1 MMLKINQLPHL
12 PSLLRRGLRGGTR
25 GHMKEIKVGMIGF
38 GTVGSGVVGILQ
50 KNSRLI
56 EKRMGAKLILKRIA
70 DIDLKTDRGVKLK
83 PGVLTR
89 RAEDVIKDPEIDIVM
104 ELIGGIEPAK
114 TFILKAIRNKKH
126 IVTANKALLAL
137 HGDEIF
143 GEAHRF
149 GVDVNFEASVGGGI
163 PLIRSIKEG
172 LVANRI
178 HSIFG
183 ILNGTSNY
191 ILSKMTDEGE
201 NFKEVLKE
209 AQEKG
214 YAEADPTY
222 DIEGIDVAHKLAILI
237 RLAFGTA
244 LRFNEIFIGGI
255 SEITPLDIQFGREF
269 GYRIKLL
276 AIAKMEKGKIEARVH
291 PTMIPEGHLLSTVEG
306 VFNAIYIKGDAVGPV
321 LFYGQGAGQM
331 PTGSAV
337 VSDLVELGRNLLV
350 QAKGHRVPSLS
361 YQEYAIGKNPLKRIE
376 EVVMPY
382 YMRFSAL
389 DRPGVLSKIS
399 GILGKNDIS
408 IVSVIQK
415 GRRIKGSVPIVMM
428 THEAKEKNVHRALK
442 EINRLGVIL
451 GKTMFIRVENELE

>member
-1 MMLKINQLPHL
+1 
-12 PSLLRRGLRGGTR
+12 
-25 GHMKEIKVGMIGF
+25 MKEIKVGLIGF
-38 GTVGSGVVGILQ
+38 GTVGSGVAGILQ
-50 KNSRLI
+50 KNSGLI
-56 EKRMGAKLILKRIA
+56 EKRMGAKLVLKRIA
-70 DIDLKTDRGVKLK
+70 DIDLETDRGVKLK

-89 RAEDVIKDPEIDIVM
+89 RAEEVIKDPEIDIIM

-137 HGDEIF
+137 HGDKIF
-143 GEAHRF
+143 SEAHRF

-191 ILSKMTDEGE
+191 ILSKMTDEGRD
-201 NFKEVLKE
+201 FKEVLKE

-222 DIEGIDVAHKLAILI
+222 DIEGTDAAHKLAILV
-237 RLAFGTA
+237 RLAFGTS
-244 LRFNEIFIGGI
+244 LRFHEIFIGGI
-255 SEITPLDIQFGREF
+255 SEVTPLDIQFGREF

-306 VFNAIYIKGDAVGPV
+306 VFNAIYIKGDAIGPA
-321 LFYGQGAGQM
+321 LFYGQGAGKM

-361 YQEYAIGKNPLKRIE
+361 YQEFAIEKNPLKKIE

-428 THEAKEKNVHRALK
+428 THEAKEENVRQALK

-451 GKTMFIRVENELE
+451 GKTVFIRVENELE

>member
-1 MMLKINQLPHL
+1 
-12 PSLLRRGLRGGTR
+12 
-25 GHMKEIKVGMIGF
+25 MKEVKVGLIGF
-38 GTVGSGVVGILQ
+38 GTVGAGVVKILQ
-50 KNSRLI
+50 KNSKLI
-56 EKRMGAKLILKRIA
+56 EKRMGARVTLKRIA
-70 DIDLKTDRGVKLK
+70 DIDLDTDRGVKIK

-89 RAEDVIKDPEIDIVM
+89 RAEDVINDPEIKVMM

-114 TFILKAIRNKKH
+114 TFILRAIRNRKH

-143 GEAHRF
+143 REANRF

-191 ILSKMTDEGE
+191 ILSKMTDEGKA
-201 NFKEVLKE
+201 FKEVLRE
-209 AQEKG
+209 AQERG

-222 DIEGIDVAHKLAILI
+222 DIEGIDAAHKLAILV
-237 RLAFGTA
+237 RLAFGTP
-244 LRFNEIFIGGI
+244 FEFKEIFIGGI
-255 SEITPLDIQFGREF
+255 KEITPIDIEFSREF

-276 AIAKMEKGKIEARVH
+276 AIAKVDQGKIEARVH
-291 PTMIPEGHLLSTVEG
+291 PTMIPEGHLLSTVDG
-306 VFNAIYIKGDAVGPV
+306 VFNAIYIQGDAVGPT

-337 VSDLVELGRNLLV
+337 VGDLVELGRNLLV
-350 QAKGHRVPSLS
+350 GASGRRVPLLS
-361 YQEYAIGKNPLKRIE
+361 YQESAIEKVPLKRME
-376 EVVMPY
+376 EVEMPF
-382 YMRFSAL
+382 YMRFSAV
-389 DRPGVLSKIS
+389 DRPGVLSTIS
-399 GILGKNDIS
+399 GILGKNGIS
-408 IVSVIQK
+408 IASVIQK
-415 GRRIKGSVPIVMM
+415 GRQVNGAVPVVMM
-428 THEAKEKNVHRALK
+428 THEAKEENVHRALK
-442 EINRLGVIL
+442 EIDRLKAIL

>member
-1 MMLKINQLPHL
+1 
-12 PSLLRRGLRGGTR
+12 
-25 GHMKEIKVGMIGF
+25 MKEIKVGLIGF
-38 GTVGSGVVGILQ
+38 GTVGAGVGKILQ

-56 EKRMGAKLILKRIA
+56 EKRMGAKIILKRVA
-70 DIDLKTDRGVKLK
+70 DIDIKTDRGVKLK
-83 PGVLTR
+83 RGVLTR
-89 RAEDVIKDPEIDIVM
+89 SAADVIEDPEIDIVM

-114 TFILKAIRNKKH
+114 TCILKAIRNRKH
-126 IVTANKALLAL
+126 IITANKALLAL

-143 GEAHRF
+143 KEAYRF
-149 GVDVNFEASVGGGI
+149 GVNVNFEASVGGGI

-178 HSIFG
+178 QSIFG

-191 ILSKMTDEGE
+191 ILSKMTDEGR

-214 YAEADPTY
+214 YAEANPTY
-222 DIEGIDVAHKLAILI
+222 DIEGFDAAHKLAILI
-237 RLAFGTA
+237 RLAFGTP
-244 LRFNEIFIGGI
+244 LRFEEIFIGGI
-255 SEITPLDIQFGREF
+255 SEITPLDIQFGQEF

-276 AIAKMEKGKIEARVH
+276 AIAKMDQGKIEARVH
-291 PTMIPEGHLLSTVEG
+291 PTLIPKRHLLSTVEG
-306 VFNAIYIKGDAVGPV
+306 VFNAIYIKGDAIGPT

-337 VSDLVELGRNLLV
+337 ISDLVELGRNLLI
-350 QAKGHRVPSLS
+350 QATGRRVPPLSFQESAIEKISLKKM
-361 YQEYAIGKNPLKRIE
+361 ED
-376 EVVMPY
+376 VVMPF
-382 YMRFSAL
+382 YMRFSVL

-408 IVSVIQK
+408 IASVIQK
-415 GRRIKGSVPIVMM
+415 GRKIKGAVPVVMM

-442 EINRLGVIL
+442 EIDQLGVIL
-451 GKTMFIRVENELE
+451 GKTIFIRVENELE

>member
-1 MMLKINQLPHL
+1 M
-12 PSLLRRGLRGGTR
+12 R
-25 GHMKEIKVGMIGF
+25 EIKVGLIGF
-38 GTVGSGVVGILQ
+38 GTVGSGVAGILE

-56 EKRMGAKLILKRIA
+56 EKRMGAKLVLKRIA
-70 DIDLKTDRGVKLK
+70 DIDLETDRGVKLK

-89 RAEDVIKDPEIDIVM
+89 RAEDVIKDPEIDVVM
-104 ELIGGIEPAK
+104 ELVGGIEPAR
-114 TFILKAIRNKKH
+114 TFILKAIRHRKH

-191 ILSKMTDEGE
+191 ILSKMTGEGRD
-201 NFKEVLKE
+201 FKGVLKE

-222 DIEGIDVAHKLAILI
+222 DIEGIDAAHKLAILV
-237 RLAFGTA
+237 RLAFGTS
-244 LRFNEIFIGGI
+244 LRFHEIFVGGI

-291 PTMIPEGHLLSTVEG
+291 PTMIPERHLLSTVEG
-306 VFNAIYIKGDAVGPV
+306 VFNAVYIKGDAVGPV

-350 QAKGHRVPSLS
+350 QAKGRRVPSLS
-361 YQEYAIGKNPLKRIE
+361 YQEFAIGKNPLKKIE

-415 GRRIKGSVPIVMM
+415 GRRIKGSVPVVMM
-428 THEAKEKNVHRALK
+428 THEAQEKNVRRALK
-442 EINRLGVIL
+442 EIDRLGVIL

>member
-1 MMLKINQLPHL
+1 M
-12 PSLLRRGLRGGTR
+12 R
-25 GHMKEIKVGMIGF
+25 EIKVGLIGF
-38 GTVGSGVVGILQ
+38 GTVGAGVVKILQ
-50 KNSRLI
+50 KNYRLI
-56 EKRMGAKLILKRIA
+56 EKRMGAKIILKRIA

-89 RAEDVIKDPEIDIVM
+89 RAQDVIEDPEIDIVM

-114 TFILKAIRNKKH
+114 TYILNAIRNNKH

-143 GEAHRF
+143 REAHRF

-178 HSIFG
+178 LSIFG

-191 ILSKMTDEGE
+191 ILSKMTDEGR

-214 YAEADPTY
+214 YAEADPTF
-222 DIEGIDVAHKLAILI
+222 DIEGIDAAHKLAILI
-237 RLAFGTA
+237 RIAFGTP
-244 LRFNEIFIGGI
+244 LRFEEIFIGGI

-276 AIAKMEKGKIEARVH
+276 AIAKIDQGKIEARVH
-291 PTMIPEGHLLSTVEG
+291 PTLIPEGHLLSTVEG
-306 VFNAIYIKGDAVGPV
+306 VFNAIYIKGDAIGPT
-321 LFYGQGAGQM
+321 LFYGQGAGQL

-350 QAKGHRVPSLS
+350 QATGRRVPALS
-361 YQEYAIGKNPLKRIE
+361 FQESAIENISRKKME
-376 EVVMPY
+376 EVVMPF

-399 GILGKNDIS
+399 GILGKNGIS
-408 IVSVIQK
+408 IASVIQK
-415 GRRIKGSVPIVMM
+415 GRKIKGAVPIVMM

-442 EINRLGVIL
+442 EIDQLGVIL
-451 GKTMFIRVENELE
+451 GKTIFIRVENELE

>member
-1 MMLKINQLPHL
+1 
-12 PSLLRRGLRGGTR
+12 
-25 GHMKEIKVGMIGF
+25 MKEIKVGLIGF
-38 GTVGSGVVGILQ
+38 GTVGAGVGKILQ

-56 EKRMGAKLILKRIA
+56 EKRMGAKIILKRVA
-70 DIDLKTDRGVKLK
+70 DIDIKTDRGVKLK
-83 PGVLTR
+83 RGVLTR
-89 RAEDVIKDPEIDIVM
+89 SAADVIEDPEIDIVM

-114 TFILKAIRNKKH
+114 TCILKAIRNKKH
-126 IVTANKALLAL
+126 IITANKALLAL

-143 GEAHRF
+143 KEAYRF
-149 GVDVNFEASVGGGI
+149 GVNVNFEASVGGGI

-178 HSIFG
+178 QSIFG

-191 ILSKMTDEGE
+191 ILSKMTDEGR

-214 YAEADPTY
+214 YAEANPTY
-222 DIEGIDVAHKLAILI
+222 DIEGFDAAHKLAILI
-237 RLAFGTA
+237 RLAFGTP
-244 LRFNEIFIGGI
+244 LRFEEIFIGGI
-255 SEITPLDIQFGREF
+255 SEITPLDIQFGQEF

-276 AIAKMEKGKIEARVH
+276 AIAKMDQGKIEARVH
-291 PTMIPEGHLLSTVEG
+291 PTLIPKRHLLSTVEG
-306 VFNAIYIKGDAVGPV
+306 VFNAIYIKGDAIGPT

-337 VSDLVELGRNLLV
+337 ISDLVELGRNLLI
-350 QAKGHRVPSLS
+350 QATGRRVPPLSFQESAIEKISLKKM
-361 YQEYAIGKNPLKRIE
+361 ED
-376 EVVMPY
+376 VVMPF
-382 YMRFSAL
+382 YMRFSVL

-408 IVSVIQK
+408 IASVIQK
-415 GRRIKGSVPIVMM
+415 GRKIKGAVPVVMM

-442 EINRLGVIL
+442 EIDQLGVIL
-451 GKTMFIRVENELE
+451 GKTIFIRVENELE

>member
-1 MMLKINQLPHL
+1 
-12 PSLLRRGLRGGTR
+12 
-25 GHMKEIKVGMIGF
+25 MKEIKVGLIGF
-38 GTVGSGVVGILQ
+38 GTVGAGVGKILQ

-56 EKRMGAKLILKRIA
+56 EKRMGAKIILKRVA
-70 DIDLKTDRGVKLK
+70 DIDIKTDRGVKLK
-83 PGVLTR
+83 RGVLTR
-89 RAEDVIKDPEIDIVM
+89 SAADVIEDPEIDIVM

-114 TFILKAIRNKKH
+114 TCILKAIRNKKH
-126 IVTANKALLAL
+126 IITANKALLAL

-143 GEAHRF
+143 KEAYRF
-149 GVDVNFEASVGGGI
+149 GVNVNFEGSVGGGI

-178 HSIFG
+178 QSIFG

-191 ILSKMTDEGE
+191 ILSKMTDEGR

-214 YAEADPTY
+214 YAEANPTY
-222 DIEGIDVAHKLAILI
+222 DIEGFDAAHKLAILI
-237 RLAFGTA
+237 RLAFGTP
-244 LRFNEIFIGGI
+244 LRFEEIFIGGI
-255 SEITPLDIQFGREF
+255 SEITPLDIQFGQEF

-276 AIAKMEKGKIEARVH
+276 AIAKMDQGKIEARVH
-291 PTMIPEGHLLSTVEG
+291 PTLIPKRHLLSTVEG
-306 VFNAIYIKGDAVGPV
+306 VFNAIYIKGDAIGPT

-337 VSDLVELGRNLLV
+337 ISDLVELGRNLLI
-350 QAKGHRVPSLS
+350 QATGRRVPPLSFQESAIEKISLKKM
-361 YQEYAIGKNPLKRIE
+361 ED
-376 EVVMPY
+376 VVMPF
-382 YMRFSAL
+382 YMRFSVL

-408 IVSVIQK
+408 IASVIQK
-415 GRRIKGSVPIVMM
+415 GRKIKGAVPVVMM

-442 EINRLGVIL
+442 EIDQLGVIL
-451 GKTMFIRVENELE
+451 GKTIFIRVENELE

>member
-1 MMLKINQLPHL
+1 M
-12 PSLLRRGLRGGTR
+12 R
-25 GHMKEIKVGMIGF
+25 EIKVGLIGF
-38 GTVGSGVVGILQ
+38 GTVGAGVVKILQ
-50 KNSRLI
+50 KNYRLI
-56 EKRMGAKLILKRIA
+56 EKRMGAKIALKRIA
-70 DIDLKTDRGVKLK
+70 DIELKTDRGVKVK

-89 RAEDVIKDPEIDIVM
+89 RAQDVIDDPEIDIVI

-114 TFILKAIRNKKH
+114 TYILEAIRHNKH
-126 IVTANKALLAL
+126 IITANKALLAL

-143 GEAHRF
+143 REAHRF

-178 HSIFG
+178 QSIFG

-191 ILSKMTDEGE
+191 ILSKMTDEGR
-201 NFKEVLKE
+201 NFKDVLKE

-222 DIEGIDVAHKLAILI
+222 DVEGIDAAHKLAILI
-237 RLAFGTA
+237 RLAFGTPI
-244 LRFNEIFIGGI
+244 RFEQVFIGGI

-276 AIAKMEKGKIEARVH
+276 AIAKIDQGKIEARVH
-291 PTMIPEGHLLSTVEG
+291 PTFIPERHLISTVEG
-306 VFNAIYIKGDAVGPV
+306 VFNAIYIKGDAIGPT

-337 VSDLVELGRNLLV
+337 ISDLVELGRNLLV
-350 QAKGHRVPSLS
+350 QAAGRRVPLLA
-361 YQEYAIGKNPLKRIE
+361 YQEPAIEKIPLKKME
-376 EVVMPY
+376 DVVMPF
-382 YMRFSAL
+382 YMRISAL

-408 IVSVIQK
+408 IASVIQK
-415 GRRIKGSVPIVMM
+415 GRRIKGAVPIVMM
-428 THEAKEKNVHRALK
+428 THEAKEKNVHRALR
-442 EINRLGVIL
+442 EIDQLGVIL
-451 GKTMFIRVENELE
+451 GKTIFVRVENELE

>member
-1 MMLKINQLPHL
+1 V
-12 PSLLRRGLRGGTR
+12 
-25 GHMKEIKVGMIGF
+25 KEIKVGLIGF
-38 GTVGSGVVGILQ
+38 GTVGSGVVKILQ

-56 EKRMGAKLILKRIA
+56 ENRMGAKIILKRIA
-70 DIDLKTDRGVKLK
+70 DIDLEKDREVKLR
-83 PGVLTR
+83 PGVLTDKS
-89 RAEDVIKDPEIDIVM
+89 EEVIKDPEIDIVM
-104 ELIGGIEPAK
+104 ELMGGIEPAR
-114 TFILKAIRNKKH
+114 TYILQAIHNKKH
-126 IVTANKALLAL
+126 IITANKALLAL

-143 GEAHRF
+143 KNAFRS
-149 GVDVNFEASVGGGI
+149 GVDINFEASVGGGI

-178 HSIFG
+178 QSIFG

-191 ILSKMTDEGE
+191 ILSKMTNEGRG
-201 NFKEVLKE
+201 FKEVLRE

-222 DIEGIDVAHKLAILI
+222 DVEGIDAAHKLAILI
-237 RLAFGTA
+237 RLAFGTPV
-244 LRFNEIFIGGI
+244 RFKEIFIGGI
-255 SEITPLDIQFGREF
+255 SDITPLDIQFSREF

-276 AIAKMEKGKIEARVH
+276 AIAKIDQGKIEARVH
-291 PTMIPEGHLLSTVEG
+291 PTMIPQGHLLSTIGG
-306 VFNAIYIKGDAVGPV
+306 VFNAIYIKGDAIGPT

-350 QAKGHRVPSLS
+350 RANGHRVPSLS
-361 YQEYAIGKNPLKRIE
+361 YQESAIEKTPLKKIE

-389 DRPGVLSKIS
+389 DQPGVLSKIS
-399 GILGKNDIS
+399 GILGKNHIS
-408 IVSVIQK
+408 IASVIQK

-428 THEAKEKNVHRALK
+428 THEAREKNVHRALK
-442 EINRLGVIL
+442 EIDQLGVIL
-451 GKTMFIRVENELE
+451 GKTIYIRVENELE

>member
-1 MMLKINQLPHL
+1 MEK
-12 PSLLRRGLRGGTR
+12 
-25 GHMKEIKVGMIGF
+25 IKVGLIGF
-38 GTVGSGVVGILQ
+38 GTVGSGVVKILQ

-56 EKRMGAKLILKRIA
+56 ENRMGAKIVLKRIA
-70 DIDLKTDRGVKLK
+70 DIDLKTDRGVRLG
-83 PGVLTR
+83 PGSLTTK
-89 RAEDVIKDPEIDIVM
+89 ADEVIKDPEIDIVM
-104 ELIGGIEPAK
+104 ELMGGIEPAK
-114 TFILKAIRNKKH
+114 TFILRAIQNRKH

-143 GEAHRF
+143 RAAQRY

-191 ILSKMTDEGE
+191 ILSKMTNEGKS
-201 NFKEVLKE
+201 FKEVLKE
-209 AQEKG
+209 AQERG
-214 YAEADPTY
+214 YAETDPTY
-222 DIEGIDVAHKLAILI
+222 DVEGIDAAHKLAILT
-237 RLAFGTA
+237 RLAYGTSIQ
-244 LRFNEIFIGGI
+244 FKEIFIGGI
-255 SEITPLDIQFGREF
+255 SEITPLDIQFSREF

-276 AIAKMEKGKIEARVH
+276 AITKIDNGKIEARVH

-306 VFNAIYIKGDAVGPV
+306 VFNAIYIKGDATGPT

-350 QAKGHRVPSLS
+350 KAHGRRVPLLS
-361 YQEYAIGKNPLKRIE
+361 FQESAIEKIPLKRMV
-376 EVVMPY
+376 EVVMPF

-389 DRPGVLSKIS
+389 DQPGVLSKIS
-399 GILGKNDIS
+399 GILGKNGIS
-408 IVSVIQK
+408 IASVIQK
-415 GRRIKGSVPIVMM
+415 GRQMNGAVPVVMM
-428 THEAKEKNVHRALK
+428 THEAKEENVHRALR
-442 EINRLGVIL
+442 EIDKLNVIL
-451 GKTMFIRVENELE
+451 GKTMVIRVENELE

>member
-1 MMLKINQLPHL
+1 M
-12 PSLLRRGLRGGTR
+12 R
-25 GHMKEIKVGMIGF
+25 EIKVGLIGF
-38 GTVGSGVVGILQ
+38 GTVGSGVAKILQ

-56 EKRMGAKLILKRIA
+56 EKRMGAKIVLKRIA
-70 DIDLKTDRGVKLK
+70 DIDLETDRGVKLK
-83 PGVLTR
+83 AGILTR
-89 RAEDVIKDPEIDIVM
+89 KAQEVIDAPEIDIVM

-114 TFILKAIRNKKH
+114 TFILQAIRNKKH

-143 GEAHRF
+143 REAYRF

-178 HSIFG
+178 QSIFG

-191 ILSKMTDEGE
+191 ILSKMTDEGKD
-201 NFKEVLKE
+201 FKEVLRE
-209 AQEKG
+209 ARERG

-222 DIEGIDVAHKLAILI
+222 DIEGIDAAHKLVILI
-237 RLAFGTA
+237 RLAFGTS
-244 LRFNEIFIGGI
+244 LRFKEIFIGGI
-255 SEITPLDIQFGREF
+255 SEITPLDIQFSREF

-276 AIAKMEKGKIEARVH
+276 AIAKIDQGKIEARVH

-306 VFNAIYIKGDAVGPV
+306 VFNAIYIKGDAIGPT

-350 QAKGHRVPSLS
+350 QATGRRVPLLS
-361 YQEYAIGKNPLKRIE
+361 FQESAIEKIPLKRME
-376 EVVMPY
+376 EVMMPF

-408 IVSVIQK
+408 ISSVIQE
-415 GRRIKGSVPIVMM
+415 GRQVNGAVPIVMM
-428 THEAKEKNVHRALK
+428 THEAKEKDVHRALK
-442 EINRLGVIL
+442 EIDRLGVIL

>member
-1 MMLKINQLPHL
+1 
-12 PSLLRRGLRGGTR
+12 
-25 GHMKEIKVGMIGF
+25 MKEIRVGLIGF
-38 GTVGSGVVGILQ
+38 GTVGSGVGKILQ
-50 KNSRLI
+50 KNSKLI
-56 EKRMGAKLILKRIA
+56 EKRMGAKLTLKRIA
-70 DIDLKTDRGVKLK
+70 DIDLETDRGVKLK
-83 PGVLTR
+83 PGVLTD
-89 RAEDVIKDPEIDIVM
+89 RAEDVIKDPDIDIMM
-104 ELIGGIEPAK
+104 ELMGGIEPAK
-114 TFILKAIRNKKH
+114 TFILKAIRNRKH

-143 GEAHRF
+143 REAYRF

-191 ILSKMTDEGE
+191 ILSKMTGEGG

-222 DIEGIDVAHKLAILI
+222 DIEGIDAAHKLAILV
-237 RLAFGTA
+237 RLAFGTP
-244 LRFNEIFIGGI
+244 FQFKEIFIGGI
-255 SEITPLDIQFGREF
+255 SEIMPLDIQFGREF

-276 AIAKMEKGKIEARVH
+276 AIAKIDKGKIEARVH
-291 PTMIPEGHLLSTVEG
+291 PTMIPENHLLSTVEG
-306 VFNAIYIKGDAVGPV
+306 VFNAIYIKGDAVGPT

-337 VSDLVELGRNLLV
+337 VSDLVELGRNVLTR
-350 QAKGHRVPSLS
+350 ASGRRVPLLS
-361 YQEYAIGKNPLKRIE
+361 FQESAIEKVPLKKMDD
-376 EVVMPY
+376 VVMPF

-389 DRPGVLSKIS
+389 DRPRVLSKIS
-399 GILGKNDIS
+399 GILGKNEIS
-408 IVSVIQK
+408 ISAVIQK
-415 GRRIKGSVPIVMM
+415 GRQVNGAVPVVMM

-442 EINRLGVIL
+442 EIDRLGVIL

>member
-1 MMLKINQLPHL
+1 
-12 PSLLRRGLRGGTR
+12 
-25 GHMKEIKVGMIGF
+25 MKEIKVGLIGF
-38 GTVGSGVVGILQ
+38 GTVGAGVVKILQ
-50 KNSRLI
+50 KNSGLI
-56 EKRMGAKLILKRIA
+56 EKRVGAKIVLKRIA
-70 DIDLKTDRGVKLK
+70 DIDLKTDRGVKVK
-83 PGVLTR
+83 AGVLTR
-89 RAEDVIKDPEIDIVM
+89 RADDLIEDPEINIVM

-114 TFILKAIRNKKH
+114 SYILKAIRSRKH
-126 IVTANKALLAL
+126 IITANKALLAL

-143 GEAHRF
+143 REASRF

-178 HSIFG
+178 ASIFG

-191 ILSKMTDEGE
+191 VLSKMTDEGR

-222 DIEGIDVAHKLAILI
+222 DIEGIDAAHKLSILI
-237 RLAFGTA
+237 RLAFGTP
-244 LRFNEIFIGGI
+244 LRFEEVFTGGI

-276 AIAKMEKGKIEARVH
+276 AIAKMDQGKIEARVH
-291 PTMIPEGHLLSTVEG
+291 PTFIPEGHLLSTVEG
-306 VFNAIYIKGDAVGPV
+306 VFNAIYIKGDAIGPT

-337 VSDLVELGRNLLV
+337 ISDLVELGRNLLV
-350 QAKGHRVPSLS
+350 RATGRRVPLLG
-361 YQEYAIGKNPLKRIE
+361 YQESAIERISLKKME
-376 EVVMPY
+376 DVVMPF
-382 YMRFSAL
+382 YMRCSAL

-408 IVSVIQK
+408 IASVIQK
-415 GRRIKGSVPIVMM
+415 GRKIKGAVPIVMM

-442 EINRLGVIL
+442 EIDHLGMIL
-451 GKTMFIRVENELE
+451 GKTILIRVENELE

>member
-1 MMLKINQLPHL
+1 M
-12 PSLLRRGLRGGTR
+12 R
-25 GHMKEIKVGMIGF
+25 EIKVGLIGF
-38 GTVGSGVVGILQ
+38 GTVGSGVVRILQ
-50 KNSRLI
+50 KNSGLI
-56 EKRMGAKLILKRIA
+56 EKRMGAKLVLKRIA
-70 DIDLKTDRGVKLK
+70 DIDLETDRGVKLK

-89 RAEDVIKDPEIDIVM
+89 GAEEVIKDPEIDIVM

-143 GEAHRF
+143 REGHRF
-149 GVDVNFEASVGGGI
+149 GVDVNFEAAVGGGI

-191 ILSKMTDEGE
+191 ILSKMTDEGGD
-201 NFKEVLKE
+201 FKEVLKE

-222 DIEGIDVAHKLAILI
+222 DIEGIDAAHKLAILI
-237 RLAFGTA
+237 RLAFGTP

-306 VFNAIYIKGDAVGPV
+306 VFNAIYIKGDAVGPA

-361 YQEYAIGKNPLKRIE
+361 YQEFAIEKNPLKRIE

-442 EINRLGVIL
+442 EIDRLGVIL
-451 GKTMFIRVENELE
+451 GKTMVIRVENELE